1 MDYSIEIKKY
11 RKENCFSQK
20 DLADK
25 LGVKF
30 NTICRWETGKFEPSN
45 KFKKELNNLIGK
57 KDGEIKRK
65 KFLKSPLNYT
75 GNKYRILSQ
84 IVPYFPKKINT
95 FVDMFCGGATVGIN
109 VDADTVYF
117 IDSNEKVIN
126 LLRFLSNVNF
136 KDFVSKLEYYINLF
150 SLSYSNINGYAHYF
164 NLSKPENINNG
175 LKMYNKEGF
184 LKLRNAYNSIENKKS
199 EQANILL
206 YLLLVY
212 GFNND
217 LRFNSKG
224 EYNLPCGKTDLNKF
238 NLNKVYEFNL
248 KAQQS
253 QFIFLCGDFRD
264 KHIREICYNADFLY
278 LDPPYLLSDAVYNE
292 SSGWDIKTE
301 KELID
306 FLKKCEAKHVTFCLS
321 NVLSKNDGQ
330 NIILNEPLNQF
341 ILEDTKLHMI
351 DIDYHYRSSSY
362 NKKNR
367 NSKEREI
374 IVLSEGAWY
383 ENK

>member
-1 MDYSIEIKKY
+1 MEYSNAIRQY
-11 RKENCFSQK
+11 RKNNCLSQK
-20 DLADK
+20 EFADMI
-25 LGVKF
+25 GVKY
-30 NTICRWETGKFEPSN
+30 NTICRWETGKYQPSN

-57 KDGEIKRK
+57 KECTDNKG
-65 KFLKSPLNYT
+65 FLKSPLNYT
-75 GNKYRILSQ
+75 GNKYRILNQ
-84 IVPYFPKKINT
+84 IIPYFPKKINT

-109 VDADTVYF
+109 VNADVIYF

-126 LLRFLSNVNF
+126 LLRFLSKINF
-136 KDFVSKLEYYINLF
+136 RNFVTNLEYYINKF
-150 SLSYSNINGYAHYF
+150 SLSYSNLNGYAHYF
-164 NLSKPENINNG
+164 NLSKPENANNG

-184 LKLRNAYNSIENKKS
+184 LKLRNEYNFLEDKTSDK
-199 EQANILL
+199 ANTLL

-217 LRFNSKG
+217 LRFNNKG

-253 QFIFLCGDFRD
+253 KFIFICGDFRD
-264 KHIREICYNADFLY
+264 PKIKKICYDADYLY
-278 LDPPYLLSDAVYNE
+278 LDPPYLLTDAVYNE
-292 SSGWDIKTE
+292 MSGWNTE
-301 KELID
+301 VEEELIG
-306 FLKKCEAKHVTFCLS
+306 FLKVCQSKHIPFCLS
-321 NVLSKNDGQ
+321 NVLSKNDGF
-330 NIILNEPLNQF
+330 NELINEPLNKF
-341 ILEDTKLHMI
+341 IENDSTLHMV

-367 NSKEREI
+367 DSKEREI
-374 IVLSEGAWY
+374 IVLSEGAWH